1 MRTCPK
7 CGFKIENDGA
17 KFCKK
22 CGSPLPTI
30 ISVVDNDSI
39 HTTEDDGIS
48 SNSQQSVIKSAQ
60 ADEKSAEKVEDTA
73 ESRGKESE
81 SIDKQEEAQCKEANN
96 FADVKYANGE
106 DKESQDE
113 VHQYT
118 SEWLKENTN
127 IHGWLSFFIFAIAL
141 GGLISA
147 FSSVATYNAEDYAG
161 SIWLGSIDVF
171 LGFGLLAIAIYTI
184 YAFCQ
189 RKPNAVFYGRLYVI
203 LVFVT
208 NIISVIGS
216 EDAGFSEL
224 NQAVRGI
231 IWGTVWFFY
240 LLLSN
245 QVQEIIPKSFRK
257 VNKIDWGILISVIV
271 IPLICFTIGISTIN
285 SEVENREQLES
296 EVREVPLADDERTDG
311 KVIFTIP
318 ATFECQSEEVE
329 PIADTK
335 LTVFTLQNE
344 AIGKCLLC
352 SDYDNDT
359 SYENLDEYWKNW
371 EGEEDKNLPKT
382 NINRGSK
389 EVNGNKCVYKIVRYN
404 VNGVY
409 VYWRFHVLFD
419 EDSGKCCIV
428 SCYDRNES
436 TDYVNEV
443 LESIRFK

>member
-1 MRTCPK
+1 MIT
-7 CGFKIENDGA
+7 
-17 KFCKK
+17 
-22 CGSPLPTI
+22 
-30 ISVVDNDSI
+30 I

-73 ESRGKESE
+73 VSRGKESE

-118 SEWLKENTN
+118 SKWLKENTN

-257 VNKIDWGILISVIV
+257 VKTADWSILAVFIV
-271 IPLICFTIGISTIN
+271 IPILCF
-285 SEVENREQLES
+285 
-296 EVREVPLADDERTDG
+296 
-311 KVIFTIP
+311 
-318 ATFECQSEEVE
+318 
-329 PIADTK
+329 
-335 LTVFTLQNE
+335 
-344 AIGKCLLC
+344 AIGVAKLNSKGYSTESITPLENPLT
-352 SDYDNDT
+352 DTVVVDN
-359 SYENLDEYWKNW
+359 EM
-371 EGEEDKNLPKT
+371 EGEDRIEEKTPEEKNLSFLKKAITEANDSYPMKVED
-382 NINRGSK
+382 GVVAK
-389 EVNGNKCVYKIVRYN
+389 KCYLDGDFVMYDYEC
-404 VNGVY
+404 
-409 VYWRFHVLFD
+409 D
-419 EDSGKCCIV
+419 EDVVDMDILSQNKSNVKRVIKKNLKNADAETLMFKRMCEKANKGIGYKYIGKTSGKAVFIKF
-428 SCYDRNES
+428 SCQELKNYS
-436 TDYVNEV
+436 
-443 LESIRFK
+443 K

>member
-7 CGFKIENDGA
+7 CGFKIENDRA

-30 ISVVDNDSI
+30 ISVVDNESI

-60 ADEKSAEKVEDTA
+60 ADEKSVEKVEDTA

-245 QVQEIIPKSFRK
+245 
-257 VNKIDWGILISVIV
+257 
-271 IPLICFTIGISTIN
+271 
-285 SEVENREQLES
+285 
-296 EVREVPLADDERTDG
+296 
-311 KVIFTIP
+311 
-318 ATFECQSEEVE
+318 
-329 PIADTK
+329 
-335 LTVFTLQNE
+335 
-344 AIGKCLLC
+344 
-352 SDYDNDT
+352 
-359 SYENLDEYWKNW
+359 
-371 EGEEDKNLPKT
+371 
-382 NINRGSK
+382 
-389 EVNGNKCVYKIVRYN
+389 
-404 VNGVY
+404 
-409 VYWRFHVLFD
+409 
-419 EDSGKCCIV
+419 
-428 SCYDRNES
+428 
-436 TDYVNEV
+436 
-443 LESIRFK
+443 